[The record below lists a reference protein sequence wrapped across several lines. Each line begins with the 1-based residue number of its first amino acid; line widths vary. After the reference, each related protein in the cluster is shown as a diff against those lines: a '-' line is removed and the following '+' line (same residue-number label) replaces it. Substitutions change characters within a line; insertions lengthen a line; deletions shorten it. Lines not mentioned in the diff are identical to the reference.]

1 MYICITFF
9 TLNNCVWNFSVGAR
23 SEMSLLNLVRTQQ
36 PWLLGL
42 GFWFCHAFWT
52 KNCASCGY
60 GKAPPPRRQAGARTQ
75 EAGCLIW
82 RRWAVS
88 KLSPACLLAVSEFQ
102 IGSNRFLLL
111 PFACQRAISYFLP
124 LEDLLWLVKKQWLWR
139 FTEVLGWGTLLAAGA
154 STCACCILLCNF
166 TGFSRLQLPMRGAFQ
181 PQHIA
186 RSLSRNLEDPGNFFG
201 IWLLLNTLDTASD
214 AILVIEHVLN
224 SFTYPYNPPLNIFDI
239 FWKLQC

>member
-9 TLNNCVWNFSVGAR
+9 TLNNCVWNVSVGAR

-111 PFACQRAISYFLP
+111 LLASAPFPISC
-124 LEDLLWLVKKQWLWR
+124 LWKICFDLWR
-139 FTEVLGWGTLLAAGA
+139 NNVVTFYRSSWLRKL
-154 STCACCILLCNF
+154 ACCWCLNVCLLYITVISPVSPDFNCRCEAHSSPSISPGHWAETWKILE
-166 TGFSRLQLPMRGAFQ
+166 
-181 PQHIA
+181 I
-186 RSLSRNLEDPGNFFG
+186 SLVFDYF
-201 IWLLLNTLDTASD
+201 W
-214 AILVIEHVLN
+214 ILFILHLTQ
-224 SFTYPYNPPLNIFDI
+224 S
-239 FWKLQC
+239 WS